1 MSWNKWCLI
10 YPLNKRYVTY
20 PYKPPVLLYTS
31 GVKGVQNYIGVFSW
45 WFLLQVRGHV
55 SRFLC
60 PAIACVHQTLFSQS
74 YSNILQGNG
83 YTLGE
88 VTLSKSLRKHAYLN
102 TLNILQTKKEKF
114 QIKKKFRYFSYFC
127 SKHRLWVLVEAVL
140 TSTTIYIFEQK

>member
-60 PAIACVHQTLFSQS
+60 PAIACVHQTLFSQR

-88 VTLSKSLRKHAYLN
+88 VTLSKF
-102 TLNILQTKKEKF
+102 ITKTRLFKYIEHF
-114 QIKKKFRYFSYFC
+114 TNKKGKISDKTKFRYFSYFC
-127 SKHRLWVLVEAVL
+127 SKHRLWVL